1 MSMTLRIEGE
11 DDAALTRIAK
21 AAGISKNEAALRA
34 IRESAERVSR
44 ETLLE
49 AALADTLSRYSSTLK
64 RLGE

>member
-44 ETLLE
+44 ETLFE
-49 AALADTLSRYSSTLK
+49 AALADTLSRYSNTLK